1 MGRAYSQDI
10 REAILHLANEG
21 HTKREI
27 ARILGLVPS
36 TPINIMKRYE
46 QTGSL
51 ATAPIGRP
59 KGQSHLQK
67 NKHIILSY
75 IKENPDITLMELS
88 NKLKTDHNIS
98 AHISSLSRLLIKEG
112 YSYKKNTSR
121 RRKS

>member
-10 REAILHLANEG
+10 REVILRLVNEG
-21 HTKREI
+21 HTKREV

-36 TPINIMKRYE
+36 TPINIMKKYE

-59 KGQSHLQK
+59 KGQGHLQK
-67 NKHIILSY
+67 SKHIILSY
-75 IKENPDITLMELS
+75 IEENPDITLMELS
-88 NKLKTDHNIS
+88 DKLKKDHNIS
-98 AHISSLSRLLIKEG
+98 AHISSISRLLIKEG
-112 YSYKKNTSR
+112 YSYKKNTKS